1 MNRLGLGARVGKKPR
16 SENSSV
22 LRSETGTGMKR
33 RRLTVITAFTAH
45 RESKPEY
52 TLELKPDMDIWAT
65 IGEAGPIVKFTFD
78 NRPGFFLID
87 RETLE
92 ARTRPFQLR

>member
-1 MNRLGLGARVGKKPR
+1 
-16 SENSSV
+16 
-22 LRSETGTGMKR
+22 MKR

-45 RESKPEY
+45 REGDPEY
-52 TLELKPDMDIWAT
+52 SLELKPDVDIWAA
-65 IGEAGPIVKFTFD
+65 IGEPGPIAKFTFE

-92 ARTRPFQLR
+92 ARTKPFQLK